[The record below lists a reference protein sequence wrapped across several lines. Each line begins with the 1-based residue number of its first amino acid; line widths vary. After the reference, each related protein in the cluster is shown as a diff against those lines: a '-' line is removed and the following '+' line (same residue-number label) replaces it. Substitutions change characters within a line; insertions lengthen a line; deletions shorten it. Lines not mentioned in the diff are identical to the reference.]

1 MDQNFFG
8 FTWSQIESHQL
19 TKTDLYAWIEEAKN
33 RPPDEDSPG
42 LNIADTWISPQ
53 HRYFCMAIP
62 KNACTKTKLV
72 LQQLEGLP
80 LPPEA
85 DRIHYRDE
93 AGLAFLPSI
102 ADFSTAQGVEIL
114 TSPDWFRFAFV
125 RNPYARLFSAYKSQV
140 MDLNSPY
147 VGFRESIRQQA
158 GYPTPPGATPGR
170 VGFADFVAYIAG
182 QADGERDGHWKSQ
195 TGSLHLDQIG
205 YHFIGRVE
213 CFAEDFAQVLQRF
226 AVPLPLVNSLREQV
240 NTTPAL
246 PLAAAYGKQLADTV
260 YTIYKED
267 FETFG
272 YARDSWMFLD

>member
-1 MDQNFFG
+1 MDQNSFG
-8 FTWSQIESHQL
+8 FAWSQIESHQL
-19 TKTDLYAWIEEAKN
+19 TKTDLYSWIEEAKN

-42 LNIADTWISPQ
+42 LNIADTWISPR

-102 ADFSTAQGVEIL
+102 GDFSTGEGVEIL

-147 VGFRESIRQQA
+147 MGFRESIRQHA
-158 GYPTPPGATPGR
+158 GYPTPPGGTPGR
-170 VGFADFVAYIAG
+170 VGFADFVAYNAG

-195 TGSLHLDQIG
+195 TGSLHLERIRYD
-205 YHFIGRVE
+205 FIGRVE
-213 CFAEDFAQVLQRF
+213 SFAGDFAGVLRRF
-226 AVPLPLVNSLREQV
+226 GASSELLSSLFERV

-246 PLAAAYGKQLADTV
+246 PLAAAFSKQLADSV
-260 YTIYKED
+260 YTIYRED
-267 FETFG
+267 FNAFA
-272 YARDSWMFLD
+272 YSQDSWMFLD